1 VLRDVVR
8 AVTRASA
15 ALDRGAVRVMER
27 RMAPNARRA
36 AVPTDAHRRLVE
48 LAARYGDDT
57 LGAPSR
63 FFPAPPP
70 PVVDERP
77 DGEAWGARVSLLRW
91 SSGYRPFLPEHR
103 DDHHRWVANHT
114 AHARLYRV
122 GPGRPTMVV
131 LHGWGG
137 GAWWLEERAFVVG
150 YWLARG
156 FDVALFQL
164 PFHGARAP
172 DGVGRGPRS
181 GALFPSTNVVRTN
194 EAFGQAIW
202 DLRGLATHLRAR
214 GASAIGAMG
223 MSLGGYTTALWA
235 SLDRELAFAVAMIPA
250 VDLSAL
256 LWRHGDASPTRRQA
270 AAAGVSAELLAE
282 VFAVHAPTTRPCLV
296 PPAARMI
303 VAGAGDR
310 ITPPDQAERLRAHW
324 DGCALHWFPGG
335 HLAQVGRGDAFR
347 AVRRHLAAAGF
358 GEPRR
363 PATRARAQRSQRS
376 QRSQRPQR
384 PQRSQMKRSDR

>member
-1 VLRDVVR
+1 
-8 AVTRASA
+8 
-15 ALDRGAVRVMER
+15 
-27 RMAPNARRA
+27 MAPNARRA

-77 DGEAWGARVSLLRW
+77 DGEAWARAGVAPALVVGLPTVSPQASRRPSPLGRQPHRPRPAVSRRAGSADHGRPPRLGA
-91 SSGYRPFLPEHR
+91 
-103 DDHHRWVANHT
+103 A
-114 AHARLYRV
+114 
-122 GPGRPTMVV
+122 GPGGSRSAPSWSATGWPAGSTSPCSSSRSTAPALPRASAAARARARCFRRPT
-131 LHGWGG
+131 WC
-137 GAWWLEERAFVVG
+137 APTRPS
-150 YWLARG
+150 AR
-156 FDVALFQL
+156 
-164 PFHGARAP
+164 
-172 DGVGRGPRS
+172 RS
-181 GALFPSTNVVRTN
+181 GICAAWPP
-194 EAFGQAIW
+194 
-202 DLRGLATHLRAR
+202 HLRAR

-296 PPAARMI
+296 PPA
-303 VAGAGDR
+303 GAHDR
-310 ITPPDQAERLRAHW
+310 RRRRRPDHAAPIRPS
-324 DGCALHWFPGG
+324 GCARTG
-335 HLAQVGRGDAFR
+335 
-347 AVRRHLAAAGF
+347 AAAPCTGS
-358 GEPRR
+358 PAATWRR
-363 PATRARAQRSQRS
+363 SAAATPSARCAGTWRPPASASRGGRDASASASPEIRETPEIPETPETPETPDEAE
-376 QRSQRPQR
+376 
-384 PQRSQMKRSDR
+384 